1 MKRTCKTC
9 DHFDCVGNCLCTD
22 YNCPFK
28 AHAIHR
34 EREAPACPAWK
45 LDRHAFKS
53 AFLDSLRKARTKHP
67 VLLDVWPKAEDAFIY
82 ALGAKIWKRMIAKK
96 TSFQLQAVLYSEVEE
111 FLAEVARG
119 DFERALEEAGDV
131 VAVLYRALNGEG
143 RTGDTG
149 DSGDAGCASAGDG
162 EEVRNE

>member
-67 VLLDVWPKAEDAFIY
+67 VFLDAWPKAEDAEAYLDTAEIHK
-82 ALGAKIWKRMIAKK
+82 LDIGKK
-96 TSFQLQAVLYSEVEE
+96 ESTQLHSILFSEVFE

-119 DFERALEEAGDV
+119 DFNAALAEAGDV
-131 VAVLYRALNGEG
+131 VAVLYRALNG
-143 RTGDTG
+143 
-149 DSGDAGCASAGDG
+149 DG
-162 EEVRNE
+162 QKEEDK